1 LNFRIVTIADLD
13 ALFGR
18 RCTVRAAVPGVGGG
32 FALTDI
38 LERVDDATIAIRATS
53 PYGGNV
59 EPFADGGKIAVETI
73 TSIELA

>member
-1 LNFRIVTIADLD
+1 VTIADLD

-18 RCTVRAAVPGVGGG
+18 RCTVHAAVPGLGAG
-32 FALTDI
+32 FSLTGV

-59 EPFADGGKIAVETI
+59 APFAGGGKIAVETI

>member
-1 LNFRIVTIADLD
+1 MTIADLD

-18 RCTVRAAVPGVGGG
+18 RCTVHAATPGVAGG
-32 FALTDI
+32 FALTGI
-38 LERVDDATIAIRATS
+38 LERVDDTTIAVRATS

-59 EPFADGGKIAVETI
+59 EPFAGNGKIAVENV